1 MRVCQFRHYGTVFYA
16 PHKGPEHANRELQSF
31 KRGRRCQFFRRR
43 RLGPGCSA
51 LLLQAGMLVAANL
64 QVARRLRLLIKKGV
78 YLVKEGY
85 ISK

>member
-16 PHKGPEHANRELQSF
+16 PHRGPEHANRDLQSF
-31 KRGRRCQFFRRR
+31 KRGRRCQFLGR
-43 RLGPGCSA
+43 RLR
-51 LLLQAGMLVAANL
+51 AGGLAVNS

-78 YLVKEGY
+78 YLVKEGC

>member
-31 KRGRRCQFFRRR
+31 KRGRRCQFFRRT
-43 RLGPGCSA
+43 GVG
-51 LLLQAGMLVAANL
+51 AGLPFSVLLVAANL

-78 YLVKEGY
+78 
-85 ISK
+85 